1 MNLTT
6 KLKILAGVLLILAV
20 VYFVSEIPGT
30 TRIDFSTMRQNLT
43 SKGIKSDRSDFEEQ
57 APTGGHF
64 ELTEEEIR
72 SMAERDRHVSES
84 RARQYVE
91 SATSDYYQGAY
102 DDALRRLDRARIYD
116 PSNFSIFKLSGQIFF
131 EKNKYRKAFNDWE
144 RANQLPNDD
153 RTISRDLDVLKK
165 LIRYS
170 RTEIDR
176 LNRTLYQE
184 PSNQIARARLKELEE
199 QMRE

>member
-1 MNLTT
+1 MNILSR
-6 KLKILAGVLLILAV
+6 LKIPIGLLIVLAIG
-20 VYFVSEIPGT
+20 YFISEIPGT
-30 TRIDFSTMRQNLT
+30 TRIDFSTMRQNLI
-43 SKGIKSDRSDFEEQ
+43 SKGIKSEGPEFESQ
-57 APTGGHF
+57 SSGGQF
-64 ELTEEEIR
+64 ELSEEEIK

-91 SATSDYYQGAY
+91 SATTDYYQGYY

-176 LNRTLYQE
+176 LNRTLYRE
-184 PSNQIARARLKELEE
+184 PGNQIARARLKELED

>member
-1 MNLTT
+1 MNILSR
-6 KLKILAGVLLILAV
+6 LKIPIGLLIVLAIG
-20 VYFVSEIPGT
+20 YFISEIPGT

-43 SKGIKSDRSDFEEQ
+43 SKGIKSEGPEFESQ
-57 APTGGHF
+57 SSGGQF
-64 ELTEEEIR
+64 ELSEEEIK

-91 SATSDYYQGAY
+91 SATTDYYQGYY

-176 LNRTLYQE
+176 LNRTLYRE
-184 PSNQIARARLKELEE
+184 PGNQIARARLKELED

>member
-1 MNLTT
+1 MNILSR
-6 KLKILAGVLLILAV
+6 LKIPIGLLIVLAIG
-20 VYFVSEIPGT
+20 YFISEIPGT
-30 TRIDFSTMRQNLT
+30 TRIDFSTMRQNLA
-43 SKGIKSDRSDFEEQ
+43 SKGIKSEGPEFESQ
-57 APTGGHF
+57 SSGGQF
-64 ELTEEEIR
+64 ELSEEEIK

-91 SATSDYYQGAY
+91 SATTDYYQGYY

-176 LNRTLYQE
+176 LNRTLYRE
-184 PSNQIARARLKELEE
+184 PGNQIARARLKELED